1 MLPGCQPPEDKR
13 LPEGQILGRGGR
25 KNKPDSVRDPSP
37 WSFLV
42 SEGGRWVEEGQMGV
56 RGSRP
61 STSSF
66 LLVCNITYSEDLSIF
81 FSRVKILIIAGI
93 AANAQSG

>member
-1 MLPGCQPPEDKR
+1 MLPGCQPPEDKH
-13 LPEGQILGRGGR
+13 LPEGQILGLGGR

-42 SEGGRWVEEGQMGV
+42 SEGGRWVEEGQTGL
-56 RGSRP
+56 
-61 STSSF
+61 STFSF
-66 LLVCNITYSEDLSIF
+66 LLLCNITYSEDLSIF
-81 FSRVKILIIAGI
+81 FSGIKILIIAGI

>member
-1 MLPGCQPPEDKR
+1 
-13 LPEGQILGRGGR
+13 
-25 KNKPDSVRDPSP
+25 
-37 WSFLV
+37 
-42 SEGGRWVEEGQMGV
+42 MGV